1 MPTSCRHY
9 FWCSSWSPLPS
20 VSSLCLVHFLSDL
33 AARISESF
41 PSLFILLPRLPDRL
55 LHPRLGLGPIPWL
68 LLAELFPTNAVASAA
83 SVACA
88 SNWASNFIV
97 GLIYL
102 PLAELLGNLSFLPF
116 AIFLGLF
123 TLFTFKF
130 FPETKGKSS
139 DLIMAEFT

>member
-1 MPTSCRHY
+1 MVATYLIDGLGRKPLLL
-9 FWCSSWSPLPS
+9 WSSSSMTLSS
-20 VSSLCLVHFLSDL
+20 VLIVIAFCTHADKLSALFLVFFVV
-33 AARISESF
+33 SF
-41 PSLFILLPRLPDRL
+41 AI
-55 LHPRLGLGPIPWL
+55 GLGPIPWL